1 MEHDDY
7 ARRFGGIG
15 RLYGEAA
22 LARFEK
28 ARVCVIGVGG
38 VGSWAVEALARS
50 AIGQLTLID
59 LDNVCAS
66 NVNRQL
72 HAITPD
78 FGLPKVTALRQRIAA
93 INSRCEVTE
102 IEDFVTPENLAE
114 LLPAGRFDFIV
125 DAIDQMKTK
134 VALIAHCKSQRI
146 PLITTGAAGG
156 QIDPTQIRID
166 DLTRT
171 IQDPL
176 LSKVRADLRKHH
188 GFPRGPKDKFG
199 IEAVFSTEPLRYP
212 TQSCTP
218 GVAATGLNCAGF
230 GSGMA
235 VTASFGLFAAGR
247 VLQRLASGEA

>member
-114 LLPAGRFDFIV
+114 LLPASRFGQPRRDSTGR
-125 DAIDQMKTK
+125 
-134 VALIAHCKSQRI
+134 
-146 PLITTGAAGG
+146 
-156 QIDPTQIRID
+156 
-166 DLTRT
+166 
-171 IQDPL
+171 
-176 LSKVRADLRKHH
+176 
-188 GFPRGPKDKFG
+188 
-199 IEAVFSTEPLRYP
+199 
-212 TQSCTP
+212 
-218 GVAATGLNCAGF
+218 
-230 GSGMA
+230 
-235 VTASFGLFAAGR
+235 VTADGHKARETRRAIEHRRDMLAIERQF
-247 VLQRLASGEA
+247 RL